1 MSFTMLATF
10 VARVGTEDELV
21 RQLRAMVE
29 PSRAEPG
36 CLQYRPLVDPERPGT
51 VVMLQEWADQAA
63 LDAHFASEH
72 FVSIAPQL
80 ADLIG
85 EPIAI
90 AELAPNPERT
100 DLTVTAEDLRAL
112 AG

>member
-1 MSFTMLATF
+1 MGFTMLATF
-10 VARVGTEDELV
+10 VARAGKEDELLG
-21 RQLRAMVE
+21 QLGAMVE
-29 PSRAEPG
+29 PSRAEAG

-72 FVSIAPQL
+72 FVRIAPQL
-80 ADLIG
+80 ADLVG
-85 EPIAI
+85 EPIEI
-90 AELAPNPERT
+90 AELAPNPERA
-100 DLTVTAEDLRAL
+100 DLTVTAENLRAL